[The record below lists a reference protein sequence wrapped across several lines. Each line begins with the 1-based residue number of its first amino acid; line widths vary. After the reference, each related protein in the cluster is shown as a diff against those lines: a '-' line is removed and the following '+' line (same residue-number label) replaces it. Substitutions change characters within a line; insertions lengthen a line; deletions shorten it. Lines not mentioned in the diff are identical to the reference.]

1 MIEDLGLYYLYRHVR
16 LDKNEPFYIGIGKK
30 CKKGVK
36 YQYKRALDFVLRSE
50 LWKRIYNKS
59 NKTIKVD
66 ILLESDN
73 HEFIKQK
80 EIEFIKLYG
89 RINRNSGILCN
100 FTDGGDTR
108 AEIKITPESKLKRS
122 ELAKKRRPSIK
133 FFENSRKTHII
144 KVYQYDLEGN
154 FIREFESL
162 TEAAKSCNSV
172 TTNISK
178 CCKGNFHTAG
188 GFIWRYNK
196 TDKIEPAKVTWKAKI
211 YKYSLKKELIT
222 IYNNSEEASYFEDLH
237 YCTIQKYSRQ
247 NYKPKNKLFFFSYFS
262 PESINNIKISETK
275 EKSPLKS
282 QKCIIVLKDDKFYK
296 KYNSIGECSRDL
308 KIRRNKLSESLN
320 KNKTIYKNIK
330 IINYES

>member
-1 MIEDLGLYYLYRHVR
+1 MIVDSGKYYLYRHIR
-16 LDKNEPFYIGIGKK
+16 LDNNQVFYIGIGKK
-30 CKKGVK
+30 CKTGRKFK
-36 YQYKRALDFVLRSE
+36 YKRAYDFTQRSKF
-50 LWKRIYNKS
+50 WKRIYNKS
-59 NKTIKVD
+59 RKNIKVEF
-66 ILLESDN
+66 LLESNDKN
-73 HEFIKQK
+73 FIKLK
-80 EIEFIKLYG
+80 EIEFVTLYG
-89 RINRNSGILCN
+89 RRNLGLGN
-100 FTDGGDTR
+100 LVNLTPGGDYPSENLFSEKR
-108 AEIKITPESKLKRS
+108 KQVLRELK
-122 ELAKKRRPSIK
+122 KGTRPSDK
-133 FFENSRKTHII
+133 CLEKSRESHII

-154 FIREFESL
+154 FVREFESL

-188 GFIWRYNK
+188 GFIWRYDK

-211 YKYSLKKELIT
+211 YKYSLEKELIT
-222 IYNNSEEASYFEDLH
+222 IYNNSEEASYFENLH
-237 YCTIQKYSRQ
+237 YCTIQKYCRQ

-262 PESINNIKISETK
+262 SENINNIKITETK
-275 EKSPLKS
+275 EKSPLKN
-282 QKCIIVLKDDKFYK
+282 QKCIIVLKDNKFYK